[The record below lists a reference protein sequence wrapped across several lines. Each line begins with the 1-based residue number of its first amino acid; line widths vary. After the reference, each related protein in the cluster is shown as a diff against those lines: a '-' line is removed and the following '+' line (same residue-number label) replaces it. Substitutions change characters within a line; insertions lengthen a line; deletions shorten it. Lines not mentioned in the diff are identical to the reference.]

1 MSGITLR
8 INKRWTALFI
18 FLFSLIPAEIIYNLN
33 CSCFF
38 SKIPVLNPIER
49 CQHILKWENAFDSA
63 LLLSPSS
70 LRDFKPFLSQAAS
83 YTELFWNVN
92 NFLCKY
98 ELLSTR
104 ATIRTSHLSFT
115 ETCLLS
121 PVSHVPLHVCFLV
134 GAALFYGSFCF
145 GIHVATWHLCSSAVK
160 ESG

>member
-1 MSGITLR
+1 MLR
-8 INKRWTALFI
+8 INKRWTALFL
-18 FLFSLIPAEIIYNLN
+18 FLFFLVPSRNHLSFQPFLLLLQSPSFKPNQKVPTY
-33 CSCFF
+33 
-38 SKIPVLNPIER
+38 SKVRE
-49 CQHILKWENAFDSA
+49 CFDSV

-92 NFLCKY
+92 NFFLCKY

-115 ETCLLS
+115 KTCLLS

-134 GAALFYGSFCF
+134 GAALFYGSFCL
-145 GIHVATWHLCSSAVK
+145 GIHIATWHLCSSAVE